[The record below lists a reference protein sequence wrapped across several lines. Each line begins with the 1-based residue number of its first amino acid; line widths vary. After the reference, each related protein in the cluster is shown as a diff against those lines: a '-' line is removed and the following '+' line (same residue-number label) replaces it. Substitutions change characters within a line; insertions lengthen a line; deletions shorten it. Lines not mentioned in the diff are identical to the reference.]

1 MCSNS
6 KNGLTFTELLV
17 ASILIGIVMIGIA
30 SFSFVVKQIQGA
42 TNRSALLSMRLGGAI
57 NYIRRDALLAVG
69 DSSSRGIRTSSTGQD
84 RSICFRH
91 DTNNPV
97 SYADD
102 TWVCYCYGPPD
113 DVLKRCDNP
122 AAVPPQND
130 NQCTTGATDVR
141 QFSFLSDIDFFNIVN
156 DSDDRLDYIEITLT
170 SRYDSGN
177 PAHPVNNPEHTL
189 TTRIS
194 PPGHGR

>member
-1 MCSNS
+1 MCSNP

-69 DSSSRGIRTSSTGQD
+69 DPSSPGIDTYSAGAD

-91 DTNNPV
+91 DTNNPA

-102 TWVCYCYGPPD
+102 TWVCYYYGPPAN
-113 DVLKRCDNP
+113 VLKRCDNP
-122 AAVPPQND
+122 IIRPPTTNGQCDAAP
-130 NQCTTGATDVR
+130 DVR
-141 QFSFLSDIDFFNIVN
+141 QFIFLSNIDFFSIVN
-156 DSDDRLDYIEITLT
+156 DGNGRLDYIEITLT

-189 TTRIS
+189 TTRVS